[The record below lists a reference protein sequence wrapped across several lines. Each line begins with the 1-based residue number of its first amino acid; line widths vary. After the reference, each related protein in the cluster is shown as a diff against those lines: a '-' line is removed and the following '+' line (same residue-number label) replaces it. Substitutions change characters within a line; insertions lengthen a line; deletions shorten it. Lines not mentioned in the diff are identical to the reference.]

1 MGLMQYTNPTIQFI
15 LGLVV
20 FQEAMSPTRFI
31 GFALVWIALTILAI
45 DGLKPA
51 RRVPT
56 VAS

>member
-1 MGLMQYTNPTIQFI
+1 PTIQFI
-15 LGLVV
+15 LGVVV

-31 GFALVWIALTILAI
+31 GFALVWIALTILAV

>member
-31 GFALVWIALTILAI
+31 GFALVWIALTILAV
-45 DGLKPA
+45 DGLRSA
-51 RRVPT
+51 RRMVT
-56 VAS
+56 VAN